1 MTEAAA
7 IGELRRSVP
16 TITAARLTS
25 NAGIRLWG
33 PLLPQVAS
41 GLGVST
47 ATAGL
52 ALSAGEFSGVLAP
65 LIGART
71 DRAGKGPMMT
81 VALVLMAVGSVAA
94 AASGSVL
101 LLGLALVAVFCAK
114 TTYDTAMGAW
124 IADRVPYE
132 RRGRV
137 VGITETSWAGSLLVV
152 IPVLLLLAAA
162 TSWSIAV
169 VCVAAANVV
178 AAVAVRAVVRDGPR
192 RAVAVHEGARVPIRS
207 VLGAWPLFASLALL
221 MTASQC
227 LFVVFSSW
235 LADDHGAS
243 AAGVSAVSFLLG
255 GIELVASLG
264 TIVVTDR
271 LGKHTAALLGTALMV
286 PAAAALAI
294 GNGQLAVG
302 IVALVVF
309 TGGFEFALVSTLPM
323 VTEVRPEARGTC
335 LGVAVGLGTLGRGA
349 ATIGSTAAYDRIGVS
364 ASAVGALACAVGVL
378 ALGGAG
384 RRRHGLR

>member
-1 MTEAAA
+1 MTEIAVPT
-7 IGELRRSVP
+7 GELRRSVP

-71 DRAGKGPMMT
+71 DRAGKGRMMA

-101 LLGLALVAVFCAK
+101 LLALALVAVFCAK

-152 IPVLLLLAAA
+152 IPVLLLVAAA

-178 AAVAVRAVVRDGPR
+178 AAGAVRAVVRDGAR
-192 RAVAVHEGARVPIRS
+192 RAGARGGARVPIRS
-207 VLGAWPLFASLALL
+207 VLGAWPLFVSLALL

-271 LGKHTAALLGTALMV
+271 VGKHTAALLGTALMV
-286 PAAAALAI
+286 PAAAVLVI
-294 GNGQLAVG
+294 GHGQLAVG

-309 TGGFEFALVSTLPM
+309 TGAFEFALVSTLPM

-349 ATIGSTAAYDRIGVS
+349 ATIGSTVAYDRVGVS
-364 ASAVGALACAVGVL
+364 GSAVGALACAVGVL